1 MEINKA
7 SSVGTLESSDVLIS
21 IQPENGINIEIESDV
36 MKQYGDRIERI
47 VRETINYF
55 EIDNIYVKVQDQG
68 ALDYTIKARLETS
81 LKRASESK

>member
-7 SSVGTLESSDVLIS
+7 ASVGTLESSDVLIS
-21 IQPENGINIEIESDV
+21 IQPDNGIKIEVESDV

-47 VRETINYF
+47 VKDTINSF
-55 EIDNIYVKVQDQG
+55 KIENIHIKVKDQG
-68 ALDYTIKARLETS
+68 ALDYTIKARLETA